1 MHLTWQP
8 GDPVVQLDFTN
19 PLNVSVQIGDVAY
32 FSNPTPVG
40 GTGNPTGS
48 GQWASTTTP
57 HLTSSQS
64 DIIMIGEIVDII
76 PWNGAT
82 NSIICNMPQDLF
94 NLYFTQIQA
103 PVCTTTPSTTI
114 TTAGSGGGDCADH
127 IPRTD
132 VDAIYIG
139 PTYISTWPFHPVT
152 GVNLNIGSQF
162 DPIMK
167 WFFDNPSVNFNDM
180 SFHAVSEQPI
190 NNGCLVSSTKPD
202 YDPHLYNYWIEP
214 IVLQIITKITSFN
227 NIPGQGDFVGDINGN
242 PIPIDPTNTSLANNA
257 LSTNSNDFIMFVSN
271 DVVTG
276 LPMAQAGGTGA
287 ATNVW
292 GNTFQHVFDFI
303 DTYFPGVTNS
313 NMTYDQY
320 FDAVKAYG
328 ITRPSFTPI
337 NQLTGT
343 APTVTVIPA
352 TVNCVGSGSFI
363 MFSKDNKANLSSVL
377 GYYASVTLRNDSLE
391 KAELF
396 NVGVDVFESSK

>member
-103 PVCTTTPSTTI
+103 PVCTTTPSTTLI
-114 TTAGSGGGDCADH
+114 TPGSGGGDCADH

-139 PTYISTWPFHPVT
+139 PYFISTWPFHPVT

-162 DPIMK
+162 DPIIR
-167 WFFDNPSVNFNDM
+167 WFFDNPSVNFNDI
-180 SFHAVSEQPI
+180 SYHAVFEQPI

-214 IVLQIITKITSFN
+214 VMLQIITKITTLGSA
-227 NIPGQGDFVGDINGN
+227 PGQGNFVGDINGN
-242 PIPIDPTNTSLANNA
+242 PIINPSTNAPYF
-257 LSTNSNDFIMFVSN
+257 TNSNDFIQFVAN

-276 LPMAQAGGTGA
+276 LPMSQPGYSGPS
-287 ATNVW
+287 TNVH

-313 NMTYDQY
+313 NMTYDDY
-320 FDAVKAYG
+320 FNAVKAYG
-328 ITRPSFTPI
+328 ITKPHLVDSP
-337 NQLTGT
+337 LTGT